1 MKNKNEI
8 ESDLLKI
15 IKKSISIKSID
26 IKKETPLIGGELI
39 DSMKL
44 VELCLTLEEKAA
56 VLGFEFDWTSSAAM
70 SKSRGM
76 FRTVGSLIEEFI
88 NQFEAKK

>member
-8 ESDLLKI
+8 ESDLLTI

-44 VELCLTLEEKAA
+44 VELCLALEEKAA

-76 FRTVGSLIEEFI
+76 FRTAGSLIEEFI

>member
-1 MKNKNEI
+1 MKNNNQI
-8 ESDLLKI
+8 ESDLFTI

-44 VELCLTLEEKAA
+44 VELCLALEEKAA

-76 FRTVGSLIEEFI
+76 FRTVGSLIKEFI
-88 NQFEAKK
+88 NQFESKK

>member
-8 ESDLLKI
+8 ESDLLTI

>member
-8 ESDLLKI
+8 ESDLLTI

-76 FRTVGSLIEEFI
+76 FRTAGSLIEEFI

>member
-8 ESDLLKI
+8 ESDLLTI

-88 NQFEAKK
+88 SQFEAKK